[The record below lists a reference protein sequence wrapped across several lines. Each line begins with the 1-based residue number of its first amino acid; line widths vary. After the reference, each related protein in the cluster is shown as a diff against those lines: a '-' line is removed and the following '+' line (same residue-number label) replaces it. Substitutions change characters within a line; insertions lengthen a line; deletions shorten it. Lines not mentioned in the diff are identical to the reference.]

1 MKILIRNKNISGIAI
16 FCVIMSLG
24 SFVKISAQTIIVSS
38 PNGGENWEAN
48 SIQTI
53 SWTGAESIT
62 NVKIEYSLSQGI
74 TWHEIISS
82 VDASLEQY
90 SWKVPNI
97 QISDVLIRISDAS
110 NSSISDVSDK
120 AFSVFK
126 SEINKSQ
133 GMQKNTI
140 ATSGTTIKIMPLGD
154 SITEGVADP
163 LEAGYR
169 SKLFDLLYSAG
180 YNFDF
185 VGNQSSGTSSTSNPN
200 FDPDHEGRPGWFA
213 GPPSPDIYGNHNI
226 ADSLYKFLNSNPP
239 DIILLH
245 IGTNDISETA
255 SSYIKTATQV
265 ADQVNSLLNIIYNFT
280 SDPNHNIVIFLA
292 QVIDNIDDRGVTPP
306 PDWSAII
313 HSRTVEFNNLLVNN
327 IVPNQPID
335 QKIVLVN
342 MYTALGENY
351 NETEHDD
358 NFEEDGVHPS
368 PQGYGLMADEWFA
381 KIQEYFQPILDLPID
396 DAINRPVDINLTWTA
411 PLAATDMISH
421 SETFNYQ
428 LQVATNPDFSALN
441 LVYEDLNIS
450 SATTSIQ
457 PTGLEYGTEYFW
469 RVRITNYGWSEVWN
483 FTTEPLLVSAKV
495 FLQGPYNAGTMS
507 TSLNTGD
514 QLETYAYNQ
523 PYNVPPWSYS
533 GTETVGGPGT
543 TFFNDNP
550 DIVDWVLVELRTST
564 SPSPSDVRRAAFVK
578 NNGDIVDIDGTS
590 PAEFSG
596 ISGGDYYIVIKH
608 RNHLAVMSANA
619 VTLPNVSAYDFT
631 DAQNKAYKPT
641 VGSPDPMADLGGTKY
656 GMYSGDANAD
666 GSPDAFDNNLY
677 WMPAN
682 GLPYNYPGG
691 ADYNLDGGVDS
702 FDSNLFWKP
711 NNGKATQVPY

>member
-280 SDPNHNIVIFLA
+280 SDPNHNIVIFVA
-292 QVIDNIDDRGVTPP
+292 QVIDNIDNRGIEGSPYP
-306 PDWSAII
+306 QSI
-313 HSRTVEFNNLLVNN
+313 HQKTLDFNNYLETIVLPSRPTNQKIIKIDMYDALGLHYLVNN
-327 IVPNQPID
+327 PNFYD
-335 QKIVLVN
+335 R
-342 MYTALGENY
+342 
-351 NETEHDD
+351 
-358 NFEEDGVHPS
+358 VHPS
-368 PQGYGLMADEWFA
+368 IQGYNVMADTWFTA
-381 KIQEYFQPILDLPID
+381 IQNYYQPVLSGPNNNAVNQAIDITLSWNPPPAAFTMSAAYDLQIASD
-396 DAINRPVDINLTWTA
+396 
-411 PLAATDMISH
+411 S
-421 SETFNYQ
+421 SF
-428 LQVATNPDFSALN
+428 
-441 LVYEDLNIS
+441 LNIVFENS
-450 SATTSIQ
+450 NIPGTSFQ
-457 PTGLEYGTEYFW
+457 PTGFKFGTKYYW
-469 RVRITNYGWSEVWN
+469 RVRIPGFGWSTVWN
-483 FTTEPLLVSAKV
+483 FTTKTMLVSTKI
-495 FLQGPYNAGTMS
+495 FLQGPYAGNSTMN
-507 TSLNTGD
+507 TTLNSKG
-514 QLETYAYNQ
+514 LIPASP
-523 PYNVPPWSYS
+523 PYNTSPWNYG
-533 GTETVGGPGT
+533 GTENVNEIPPGV
-543 TFFNDNP
+543 
-550 DIVDWVLVELRTST
+550 VDWVLVKLKANDTT
-564 SPSPSDVRRAAFVK
+564 VTKTRAAFLK
-578 NNGDIVDIDGTS
+578 SDGNIVDLDGTNPVS
-590 PAEFSG
+590 FNDILPG
-596 ISGGDYYIVIKH
+596 NYYIAVSH
-608 RNHLAVMSANA
+608 RNHLSVLSSVPAILINNLL
-619 VTLPNVSAYDFT
+619 TYDFSY
-631 DAQNKAYKPT
+631 DSSRFCGGGFGAK
-641 VGSPDPMADLGGTKY
+641 DLETGPVSVWGMIASDGNSDGLINTEDLNLAWRPENGFDKY
-656 GMYSGDANAD
+656 LKG
-666 GSPDAFDNNLY
+666 
-677 WMPAN
+677 
-682 GLPYNYPGG
+682 
-691 ADYNLDGGVDS
+691 DYNLDGYVNAVDK
-702 FDSNLFWKP
+702 NLFWRS
-711 NNGKATQVPY
+711 NNGSNSQAQ

>member
-1 MKILIRNKNISGIAI
+1 VNCSQSERMISTINYIVRRKILLLITILSW
-16 FCVIMSLG
+16 G
-24 SFVKISAQTIIVSS
+24 SFSQTFAQV
-38 PNGGENWEAN
+38 
-48 SIQTI
+48 
-53 SWTGAESIT
+53 
-62 NVKIEYSLSQGI
+62 
-74 TWHEIISS
+74 
-82 VDASLEQY
+82 
-90 SWKVPNI
+90 
-97 QISDVLIRISDAS
+97 
-110 NSSISDVSDK
+110 
-120 AFSVFK
+120 
-126 SEINKSQ
+126 
-133 GMQKNTI
+133 
-140 ATSGTTIKIMPLGD
+140 KIMPLGD
-154 SITEGVADP
+154 SITEGNPGDI
-163 LEAGYR
+163 GYR
-169 SKLFDLLYSAG
+169 DALYQHLSNAE
-180 YNFDF
+180 YYFDF
-185 VGNQSSGTSSTSNPN
+185 VGSYTPKFGI
-200 FDPDHEGRPGWFA
+200 DPDHEGHPGWMA
-213 GPPSPDIYGNHNI
+213 GPPANDLPNDPYIPPGNIRDNLT
-226 ADSLYKFLNSNPP
+226 SGLQFLNANP

-245 IGTNDISETA
+245 IGTNDIGQSCCTFEETA
-255 SSYIKTATQV
+255 TEV
-265 ADQVNSLLNIIYNFT
+265 AADINSILDNIYNFT